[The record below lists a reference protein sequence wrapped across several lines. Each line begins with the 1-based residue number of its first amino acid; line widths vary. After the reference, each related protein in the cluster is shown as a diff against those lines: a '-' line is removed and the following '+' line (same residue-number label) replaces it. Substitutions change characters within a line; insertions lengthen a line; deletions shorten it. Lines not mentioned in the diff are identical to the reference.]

1 MNSAQ
6 QIWPIFRNVY
16 PKALLNV
23 IINKLISAPDVSMAC
38 LFLSSDDIQEMSERS
53 ERICGFFFSMKM
65 LATSCFW
72 RLVFNFYGY
81 YSFYLSSLKI
91 HTRRK
96 MSNDFFNHHIPHTH
110 THTSDTERQR
120 HAHTQTH
127 KIRANFNSM
136 GCHMIHPSNIQMK
149 ISKHV
154 VTMSHTFAVRIRG
167 IFLASSKP
175 L

>member
-110 THTSDTERQR
+110 THTLQTQR
-120 HAHTQTH
+120 DRDMHTH
-127 KIRANFNSM
+127 KHTKFEQISIQWAVTWF
-136 GCHMIHPSNIQMK
+136 IHQ
-149 ISKHV
+149 ISKWKFQSTSLQCLTHLLFEYV
-154 VTMSHTFAVRIRG
+154 EF
-167 IFLASSKP
+167 F
-175 L
+175 